1 MFELRVSKLQFCVQG
16 IRSRRS
22 IGLKMHVMLEL
33 TTYVRVHLQISWQWL
48 PFTTSA
54 RSDNLQLYHWVLEF
68 FYNILRDV
76 VNVASLYINQICH
89 NMVAKRLGK

>member
-1 MFELRVSKLQFCVQG
+1 
-16 IRSRRS
+16 
-22 IGLKMHVMLEL
+22 MHVMLEL

-54 RSDNLQLYHWVLEF
+54 RSDNFQLYHWLLEF